1 LGHRGS
7 RCALNRNVEEA
18 NIVTILRVPKSGG
31 IPTTKAR
38 VVRWF
43 KKEGSKVKQG
53 EPIVE
58 LETDKVNYELD
69 SPAGGMLLKIVAA
82 VDAEVPVGDPLG
94 CIGEKGEALPE
105 F

>member
-1 LGHRGS
+1 VPGE
-7 RCALNRNVEEA
+7 CAGIAEGRTD
-18 NIVTILRVPKSGG
+18 IVTILRVPKSGG

-69 SPAGGMLLKIVAA
+69 SPAAGVLLRIVAA

-105 F
+105 L